1 MSDLINKYPYT
12 DFHAV
17 NLDYILKLV
26 RANAG
31 LHLEESG
38 NQILLKTADNTIVSA
53 ITAPYA
59 ASAGS
64 ANTASSASYASTAGS
79 ASSAGYATNAGTA
92 AAATNATNAVNANHA
107 VTADSA
113 TSAASAT
120 TAATA
125 AEATHAATASEA
137 THAASADYATTTG
150 NVEHADNAIET
161 ITIQGDKVRFTTYD
175 GTSTDITIPFATK
188 AQKDDLGNIIKST
201 YVADVVDNNGQLNFK
216 DAQGNTIK
224 ALTPSVTQAVTDSY
238 GNTIADYVKS
248 ISVESGS
255 LYVTIEHGTGT
266 AETIQIP
273 YSDTAWKDTNGNVIK
288 NTYVKRLEIITD
300 ANDGQKKLV
309 AYNGDNPEAELFR
322 FPVEAYR
329 AQVADN
335 ATHANNADYAT
346 SAGSAA
352 EATHALT
359 ADSDPNGNTIES
371 YTKSFSSY
379 TTTYGVQHLVAKD
392 GEGNVVSDVDLFERS
407 QILIGFFDKDKTN
420 PVNIFSLTVNQNE
433 VYTMD
438 PDVLAWYKF
447 TEVNDILKAG
457 VYTGYIN
464 ENDQMIIRAPL
475 VYSNGYWLMYC
486 FDYQANAL
494 KIFKIDQGTL
504 ATDVS
509 ITRLM

>member
-26 RANAG
+26 RENAG

-150 NVEHADNAIET
+150 NVEHADNAIESVS
-161 ITIQGDKVRFTTYD
+161 IHGDKVRFKTYG
-175 GTSTDITIPFATK
+175 GTVTDITIPFATK

-201 YVADVVDNNGQLNFK
+201 YIANVVDNNGQLKFN
-216 DAQGNTIK
+216 DAEGNTIVS
-224 ALTPSVTQAVTDSY
+224 LTPSVTQAQKDNY
-238 GNTIADYVKS
+238 GNDIADYIKEVGVTEGS
-248 ISVESGS
+248 IYITV
-255 LYVTIEHGTGT
+255 VHGTGT
-266 AETIQIP
+266 AETFQAP
-273 YSDTAWKDTNGNVIK
+273 YSVTAWKDTNGNVIK

-300 ANDGQKKLV
+300 ENDGQKKLV

-322 FPVEAYR
+322 IPVEAYR
-329 AQVADN
+329 AQVAAEAD
-335 ATHANNADYAT
+335 HASSADYAT
-346 SAGSAA
+346 SAGSAQTAVTA
-352 EATHALT
+352 ESSTGSISSISKPSNHSDRLIINNGDGTTSTIYVNAMASPYLEVNTAANQMTMFDPLFTVGHSEEYSVEGFDTRYGLEAASDFLDYYDMNSYVEYSNENSLLLFSAAIQKSTDSNENTFFYISVFDPTAGAVKIFHITAGNSDDTLT
-359 ADSDPNGNTIES
+359 
-371 YTKSFSSY
+371 
-379 TTTYGVQHLVAKD
+379 
-392 GEGNVVSDVDLFERS
+392 FER
-407 QILIGFFDKDKTN
+407 I
-420 PVNIFSLTVNQNE
+420 V
-433 VYTMD
+433 
-438 PDVLAWYKF
+438 
-447 TEVNDILKAG
+447 
-457 VYTGYIN
+457 
-464 ENDQMIIRAPL
+464 
-475 VYSNGYWLMYC
+475 
-486 FDYQANAL
+486 
-494 KIFKIDQGTL
+494 
-504 ATDVS
+504 
-509 ITRLM
+509 

>member
-1 MSDLINKYPYT
+1 MDDLIFKYPHT
-12 DFHAV
+12 DLHSV
-17 NLDYILKLV
+17 NLDYILKVV
-26 RANAG
+26 RENAG
-31 LHLEESG
+31 LHLEISG

-161 ITIQGDKVRFTTYD
+161 VSIQGDKVRFTTYG
-175 GTSTDITIPFATK
+175 GTVTDITIPFATK

-201 YVADVVDNNGQLNFK
+201 YIANVVDNNGQLKFN
-216 DAQGNTIK
+216 DAEGNTIVS
-224 ALTPSVTQAVTDSY
+224 LTPSVTQAQKDNY
-238 GNTIADYVKS
+238 GNDIADYIKEVG
-248 ISVESGS
+248 VTEGS
-255 LYVTIEHGTGT
+255 NYITVVHGTGT
-266 AETIQIP
+266 AETFQAP
-273 YSDTAWKDTNGNVIK
+273 YANTAWKDTNGNVIK

-322 FPVEAYR
+322 IPVEAYK
-329 AQVADN
+329 AQVADE
-335 ATHANNADYAT
+335 ATHAASADYAT

-352 EATHALT
+352 TAATSTGSVSSISSPSGKKQYLEIANGDGTTTRFNIPLWKIQFSFIEDVAQTNIFDNAFTVGHDEEYEINSSDLAKYGYTEALDLLEEGTYIKLL
-359 ADSDPNGNTIES
+359 SNGNEVMFNAPIQSNKT
-371 YTKSFSSY
+371 F
-379 TTTYGVQHLVAKD
+379 D
-392 GEGNVVSDVDLFERS
+392 G
-407 QILIGFFDKDKTN
+407 
-420 PVNIFSLTVNQNE
+420 
-433 VYTMD
+433 
-438 PDVLAWYKF
+438 
-447 TEVNDILKAG
+447 
-457 VYTGYIN
+457 GY
-464 ENDQMIIRAPL
+464 MIIVLNPYTVSLEAFNVKL
-475 VYSNGYWLMYC
+475 GS
-486 FDYQANAL
+486 D
-494 KIFKIDQGTL
+494 DQHIKL
-504 ATDVS
+504 
-509 ITRLM
+509 TRLL

>member
-26 RANAG
+26 RKNAG

-64 ANTASSASYASTAGS
+64 ANTASSAGYASTAGS

-92 AAATNATNAVNANHA
+92 AAATNATNAANATHA

-161 ITIQGDKVRFTTYD
+161 VSLQGDKVRFTTYG

-201 YVADVVDNNGQLNFK
+201 YIANVVDNNGQLKFN
-216 DAQGNTIK
+216 DAEGNTIVS
-224 ALTPSVTQAVTDSY
+224 LTPSVTQAQKDNY
-238 GNTIADYVKS
+238 GNDIADYIKEVG
-248 ISVESGS
+248 VTEGS
-255 LYVTIEHGTGT
+255 KYITVVHGTGT
-266 AETIQIP
+266 AETFQAP
-273 YSDTAWKDTNGNVIK
+273 YADTAWKDTNGNVIK
-288 NTYVKRLEIITD
+288 NTYIKRLEIITD
-300 ANDGQKKLV
+300 ENDGHKKLV

-322 FPVEAYR
+322 IPVEAYR
-329 AQVADN
+329 AQVATEAD
-335 ATHANNADYAT
+335 HAAAADYAT
-346 SAGSAA
+346 SAGSAQSAATSTGSVSSIVSPITEKQNIIINNVDGSTTTFNIFEKANPIIYLVGA
-352 EATHALT
+352 ENQIMPFDPSFTVGHSEEYTAEDFDKYGWTT
-359 ADSDPNGNTIES
+359 ADMALQENITFLVVDNDRNTIFTAPA
-371 YTKSFSSY
+371 YFVT
-379 TTTYGVQHLVAKD
+379 GA
-392 GEGNVVSDVDLFERS
+392 GNCLNVF
-407 QILIGFFDKDKTN
+407 
-420 PVNIFSLTVNQNE
+420 
-433 VYTMD
+433 D
-438 PDVLAWYKF
+438 PDNTAFKVF
-447 TEVNDILKAG
+447 SVTAG
-457 VYTGYIN
+457 NADDTL
-464 ENDQMIIRAPL
+464 IIE
-475 VYSNGYWLMYC
+475 
-486 FDYQANAL
+486 
-494 KIFKIDQGTL
+494 
-504 ATDVS
+504 
-509 ITRLM
+509 RLL

>member
-31 LHLEESG
+31 LHLEDSG

-92 AAATNATNAVNANHA
+92 ATATNATNAVNANHA

-125 AEATHAATASEA
+125 AEATHAASASEA

-161 ITIQGDKVRFTTYD
+161 ITIQGDKVRFTTYG
-175 GTSTDITIPFATK
+175 GTVTDITIPFATK

-201 YVADVVDNNGQLNFK
+201 YIANVVDDNGTLKFQ
-216 DAQGNTIK
+216 DATGATITS
-224 ALTPSVTQAVTDSY
+224 LIPSVTQAVTDSY

-248 ISVESGS
+248 VSVESGS
-255 LYVTIEHGTGT
+255 DYVTIDHGTGT
-266 AETIQIP
+266 AETLQIP
-273 YSDTAWKDTNGNVIK
+273 YSDKAWKDTNGNVIK

-300 ANDGQKKLV
+300 ENDGQKKLV

-329 AQVADN
+329 AQIAAEAD
-335 ATHANNADYAT
+335 HAASADYAT
-346 SAGSAA
+346 EAG
-352 EATHALT
+352 HALT

-371 YTKSFSSY
+371 YTKSFSSNSS
-379 TTTYGVQHLVAKD
+379 TYGIQHLVAKD
-392 GEGNVVSDVDLFERS
+392 GEGNVVSDINLFDRS
-407 QILIGFFDKDKTN
+407 QIVIGFFDKDKSN
-420 PVNIFSLTVNQNE
+420 PDDIDSLTVGQQ
-433 VYTMD
+433 VTYTVD
-438 PDVLAWYKF
+438 PDVLGWYKF
-447 TEVNDILKAG
+447 TGVDEMLTAG
-457 VYTGYIN
+457 AIIGYIN
-464 ENDQMIIRAPL
+464 TSDQMIQRMVVQYNRYYFI
-475 VYSNGYWLMYC
+475 SC
-486 FDYQANAL
+486 FEYTANTI
-494 KIFKIDQGTL
+494 KTFMVGQGTL
-504 ATDVS
+504 PTDIDV
-509 ITRLM
+509 RRMA

>member
-26 RANAG
+26 RENAG

-161 ITIQGDKVRFTTYD
+161 VSIQGNKVRFTTYG
-175 GTSTDITIPFATK
+175 GTVTDINIPFATK

-201 YVADVVDNNGQLNFK
+201 YIANVVDNNGQLKFN
-216 DAQGNTIK
+216 DAEGNTIVS
-224 ALTPSVTQAVTDSY
+224 LTPSVTQAQKDNY
-238 GNTIADYVKS
+238 GNDIADYIKEVG
-248 ISVESGS
+248 VTEGS
-255 LYVTIEHGTGT
+255 NYITVVHGTGT
-266 AETIQIP
+266 AETFQAP
-273 YSDTAWKDTNGNVIK
+273 YSVTAWKDTNGNVIK

-300 ANDGQKKLV
+300 ENDGQKKLV

-329 AQVADN
+329 AQVAAEAD
-335 ATHANNADYAT
+335 HAAEADYAT
-346 SAGSAA
+346 EAGHANTAGTAA
-352 EATHALT
+352 AANN
-359 ADSDPNGNTIES
+359 AVI
-371 YTKSFSSY
+371 
-379 TTTYGVQHLVAKD
+379 
-392 GEGNVVSDVDLFERS
+392 
-407 QILIGFFDKDKTN
+407 
-420 PVNIFSLTVNQNE
+420 
-433 VYTMD
+433 
-438 PDVLAWYKF
+438 
-447 TEVNDILKAG
+447 
-457 VYTGYIN
+457 YIS
-464 ENDQMIIRAPL
+464 
-475 VYSNGYWLMYC
+475 VYSNHDGSYLIS
-486 FDYQANAL
+486 DP
-494 KIFKIDQGTL
+494 DTL
-504 ATDVS
+504 TLES
-509 ITRLM
+509 ITDANGNILDPAAVDLNTFTNVFLKFHQNSSDPFYFYYPVTKIYQPNASAPIFLYFDEYTLDYDSDNDITEADFFHADIGILSGSISSSSVYVHSSVLTAPNP

>member
-26 RANAG
+26 RENAG

-38 NQILLKTADNTIVSA
+38 NQILLKTADTTIVSS

-64 ANTASSASYASTAGS
+64 ANTANSAGYAATAGS

-92 AAATNATNAVNANHA
+92 AAATNATNSVNANHA

-150 NVEHADNAIET
+150 NVEHADNAIESVS
-161 ITIQGDKVRFTTYD
+161 IQGDKVRFTTYG
-175 GTSTDITIPFATK
+175 GTSVDITIPFATK

-201 YVADVVDNNGQLNFK
+201 YIADVVDNNGQLNFK

-248 ISVESGS
+248 VSVESGS
-255 LYVTIEHGTGT
+255 DYVTIDHGTGT
-266 AETIQIP
+266 AETLQIP
-273 YSDTAWKDTNGNVIK
+273 YSDKAWKDTNGNVIK

-300 ANDGQKKLV
+300 EYDGQKKLV

-329 AQVADN
+329 AQVATEAD
-335 ATHANNADYAT
+335 HAASADYAT
-346 SAGSAA
+346 EAGTAQSAA
-352 EATHALT
+352 TSTGSISSIATPANES
-359 ADSDPNGNTIES
+359 DSFTINNGDGT
-371 YTKSFSSY
+371 TKKINIHNKSIIQIDI
-379 TTTYGVQHLVAKD
+379 YGD
-392 GEGNVVSDVDLFERS
+392 G
-407 QILIGFFDKDKTN
+407 IKTN
-420 PVNIFSLTVNQNE
+420 PTDLAVNASEDYE
-433 VYTMD
+433 VD
-438 PDVLAWYKF
+438 PDDLSK
-447 TEVNDILKAG
+447 
-457 VYTGYIN
+457 
-464 ENDQMIIRAPL
+464 
-475 VYSNGYWLMYC
+475 YSNISEVSDFIKPNITFEYTEQSGGLVL
-486 FDYQANAL
+486 FNATSQQVTVSGNTAIVL
-494 KIFKIDQGTL
+494 YVFNGTSIVVL
-504 ATDVS
+504 QIEESNTDGFVT

>member
-31 LHLEESG
+31 LHLEDSG

-92 AAATNATNAVNANHA
+92 ATATNATNAVNANHA

-125 AEATHAATASEA
+125 AEATHAASASEA

-161 ITIQGDKVRFTTYD
+161 ITIQGDKVRFTTYG
-175 GTSTDITIPFATK
+175 GTVTDITIPFATK

-201 YVADVVDNNGQLNFK
+201 YIANVVDDNGTLKFQ
-216 DAQGNTIK
+216 DATGATIK
-224 ALTPSVTQAVTDSY
+224 SLIPSVTQAVTDSY

-248 ISVESGS
+248 VSVESGS
-255 LYVTIEHGTGT
+255 DYVTIDHGTGT
-266 AETIQIP
+266 AETLQIP
-273 YSDTAWKDTNGNVIK
+273 YSDKAWKDTNGNVIK

-300 ANDGQKKLV
+300 ENDGQKKLV

-329 AQVADN
+329 AQIAAEAD
-335 ATHANNADYAT
+335 HAASADYAT
-346 SAGSAA
+346 EAG
-352 EATHALT
+352 HALT

-371 YTKSFSSY
+371 YTKSFSSNSS
-379 TTTYGVQHLVAKD
+379 TYGIQHLVAKD
-392 GEGNVVSDVDLFERS
+392 GEGNVVSDINLFDRS
-407 QILIGFFDKDKTN
+407 QIVIGFFDKDKSN
-420 PVNIFSLTVNQNE
+420 PDDIDSLTVGQQ
-433 VYTMD
+433 VTYTVD
-438 PDVLAWYKF
+438 PDVLGWYKF
-447 TEVNDILKAG
+447 TGVDEMLTAG
-457 VYTGYIN
+457 AIIGYIN
-464 ENDQMIIRAPL
+464 TSDQMIQRMVVQYNRYYFI
-475 VYSNGYWLMYC
+475 SC
-486 FDYQANAL
+486 FEYTANTI
-494 KIFKIDQGTL
+494 KTFMVGQGTL
-504 ATDVS
+504 PTDIDV
-509 ITRLM
+509 RRMA

>member
-26 RANAG
+26 RENAG

-150 NVEHADNAIET
+150 NVEHADNAIESVS
-161 ITIQGDKVRFTTYD
+161 IQGDKVRFTTYG
-175 GTSTDITIPFATK
+175 GTVTDITIPFATK

-201 YVADVVDNNGQLNFK
+201 YIANVVDNNGQLKFN
-216 DAQGNTIK
+216 DAEGNTIVS
-224 ALTPSVTQAVTDSY
+224 LTPSVTQARKDNY
-238 GNTIADYVKS
+238 GNDIADYIKEVG
-248 ISVESGS
+248 VTEGS
-255 LYVTIEHGTGT
+255 NYITVVHGTGT
-266 AETIQIP
+266 AETFQAP
-273 YSDTAWKDTNGNVIK
+273 YANTAWKDTNDNVIK
-288 NTYVKRLEIITD
+288 NTYVKRLEIVTD
-300 ANDGQKKLV
+300 ENDGQKKLV

-329 AQVADN
+329 AQVAAEAD
-335 ATHANNADYAT
+335 HAAAADYAT
-346 SAGSAA
+346 NAGTSQNAVNATTA
-352 EATHALT
+352 ETCKNTNIYIKAYKN
-359 ADSDPNGNTIES
+359 ADGEDEPSDPSTLTIES
-371 YTKSFSSY
+371 ITNSAGDSLSLSDIVIDNLTNVILIYHEAAQDPYLRYYPITKFGQPTDTSPITLQFSSMNIAY
-379 TTTYGVQHLVAKD
+379 DADLQKNTLDSFYASLVIRN
-392 GEGNVVSDVDLFERS
+392 G
-407 QILIGFFDKDKTN
+407 
-420 PVNIFSLTVNQNE
+420 SLLSSS
-433 VYTMD
+433 VY
-438 PDVLAWYKF
+438 
-447 TEVNDILKAG
+447 I
-457 VYTGYIN
+457 
-464 ENDQMIIRAPL
+464 
-475 VYSNGYWLMYC
+475 S
-486 FDYQANAL
+486 
-494 KIFKIDQGTL
+494 
-504 ATDVS
+504 TDVFN
-509 ITRLM
+509 

>member
-26 RANAG
+26 RENAG

-38 NQILLKTADNTIVSA
+38 NQILLKTADNTIVSS

-150 NVEHADNAIET
+150 NVEHADNAIESVS
-161 ITIQGDKVRFTTYD
+161 IQGDKVRFTTYG
-175 GTSTDITIPFATK
+175 GTVTDITIPFATK

-201 YVADVVDNNGQLNFK
+201 YIANVVDNNGQLKFN
-216 DAQGNTIK
+216 DAEGNTIVS
-224 ALTPSVTQAVTDSY
+224 LTPSVTQAQKDNY
-238 GNTIADYVKS
+238 GNDIADYIKEVGVS
-248 ISVESGS
+248 EGS
-255 LYVTIEHGTGT
+255 NYITVVHGTGT
-266 AETIQIP
+266 AETFQAP
-273 YSDTAWKDTNGNVIK
+273 YADTAWKDTNGNVIK

-300 ANDGQKKLV
+300 ENDGQKKLV

-329 AQVADN
+329 AQVAAEAD
-335 ATHANNADYAT
+335 HAAAADYAT
-346 SAGSAA
+346 SAGTSQSAA
-352 EATHALT
+352 T
-359 ADSDPNGNTIES
+359 ADTCKNTNIYIKAYKNNDGEYEPADPSTLTIES
-371 YTKSFSSY
+371 ITNSAGDSLSLSDIDISMLTNVILIYHEAAQDPYLRYYPITKFGKPTDTSPISLQFSSMNIAY
-379 TTTYGVQHLVAKD
+379 DA
-392 GEGNVVSDVDLFERS
+392 DLQKNTLDSFYAN
-407 QILIGFFDKDKTN
+407 F
-420 PVNIFSLTVNQNE
+420 V
-433 VYTMD
+433 
-438 PDVLAWYKF
+438 
-447 TEVNDILKAG
+447 
-457 VYTGYIN
+457 
-464 ENDQMIIRAPL
+464 IR
-475 VYSNGYWLMYC
+475 N
-486 FDYQANAL
+486 
-494 KIFKIDQGTL
+494 GTL
-504 ATDVS
+504 LSSEAYISTDVFN
-509 ITRLM
+509 

>member
-26 RANAG
+26 RENAG

-92 AAATNATNAVNANHA
+92 ATASEATHAAKAASADYATKAGAATTAENA
-107 VTADSA
+107 DYA
-113 TSAASAT
+113 TSAGT
-120 TAATA
+120 
-125 AEATHAATASEA
+125 AATASEA

-150 NVEHADNAIET
+150 NVEHADNAIESVS
-161 ITIQGDKVRFTTYD
+161 IQGDKVRFTTYG
-175 GTSTDITIPFATK
+175 GTVTDITIPFATK

-201 YVADVVDNNGQLNFK
+201 YIANVVDDNGTLKFKNAIGNDVVTL
-216 DAQGNTIK
+216 I
-224 ALTPSVTQAVTDSY
+224 PSVTQAITDSY

-248 ISVESGS
+248 VSVESGS
-255 LYVTIEHGTGT
+255 DYVTIDHGTGT
-266 AETIQIP
+266 AETLQIP
-273 YSDTAWKDTNGNVIK
+273 YSDKAWKDTNGNVIK

-329 AQVADN
+329 AQVAAEAD
-335 ATHANNADYAT
+335 HADSADYAT
-346 SAGSAA
+346 EAGTAA
-352 EATHALT
+352 SSTGSVSSILSPINEKQKIVISNGDGSTTTFNIFEKANPIIYLVGAENQIMPFDPSFTVGHSEEYTAEDFDEYGWST
-359 ADSDPNGNTIES
+359 ADMALQENITFVVVDNDRNTIFTAPD
-371 YTKSFSSY
+371 YFVT
-379 TTTYGVQHLVAKD
+379 GA
-392 GEGNVVSDVDLFERS
+392 GNCLNVF
-407 QILIGFFDKDKTN
+407 
-420 PVNIFSLTVNQNE
+420 
-433 VYTMD
+433 D
-438 PDVLAWYKF
+438 PDNTAFKVF
-447 TEVNDILKAG
+447 SVTAG
-457 VYTGYIN
+457 NADDTL
-464 ENDQMIIRAPL
+464 IIE
-475 VYSNGYWLMYC
+475 
-486 FDYQANAL
+486 
-494 KIFKIDQGTL
+494 
-504 ATDVS
+504 
-509 ITRLM
+509 RLL

>member
-1 MSDLINKYPYT
+1 MSDIINKYPYT

-26 RANAG
+26 RENAG

-92 AAATNATNAVNANHA
+92 ASATNATNAVNANHA

-161 ITIQGDKVRFTTYD
+161 ITIQGDKVRFTTYG
-175 GTSTDITIPFATK
+175 GTSVDITIPFATK

-224 ALTPSVTQAVTDSY
+224 ALIPSVTQAVTDSY

-248 ISVESGS
+248 VSVESGS
-255 LYVTIEHGTGT
+255 DYVTIDHGTGT
-266 AETIQIP
+266 AETLQIP
-273 YSDTAWKDTNGNVIK
+273 YSDKAWKDTNGNVIK

-300 ANDGQKKLV
+300 ENDRQKKLV

-322 FPVEAYR
+322 IPVEAYK
-329 AQVADN
+329 AQVADV
-335 ATHANNADYAT
+335 ATHAASADYAT
-346 SAGSAA
+346 NAGSAA
-352 EATHALT
+352 SAGT
-359 ADSDPNGNTIES
+359 ADTCKNTNIYIQAHKDADSGSYSSSDPCTLVVES
-371 YTKSFSSY
+371 ITNSAGDSLSFSDIEINNL
-379 TTTYGVQHLVAKD
+379 T
-392 GEGNVVSDVDLFERS
+392 NV
-407 QILIGFFDKDKTN
+407 ILIYHEAESDPYMRYYALSKYQKPDTTLPTSLYFDTC
-420 PVNIFSLTVNQNE
+420 
-433 VYTMD
+433 
-438 PDVLAWYKF
+438 DVEYDNNTQKNVLSSFHAS
-447 TEVNDILKAG
+447 
-457 VYTGYIN
+457 
-464 ENDQMIIRAPL
+464 L
-475 VYSNGYWLMYC
+475 VYRNGSLLTSSVYITSN
-486 FDYQANAL
+486 
-494 KIFKIDQGTL
+494 TL
-504 ATDVS
+504 N
-509 ITRLM
+509 